1 MEQEA
6 LSSLSSTPDLDL
18 ARRHRYGD
26 SSAFEEVYRSYAS
39 MVFNL
44 CLRMVGN
51 REEAEDL
58 AQEVFLRIHRH
69 LGRFSGRS
77 ALKTWIYRVTINY
90 CRSKL
95 SRKRWFMRSIKE
107 EDEEGG
113 VQLEDTARGPEDQTL
128 AHDDARTVM
137 KALLQVKP
145 KFREAVVLRDL
156 EGMSYDEIAEVLKVR
171 IGTVRSRIARGRERL
186 RTVLEKT
193 VLEKAV
199 LEKTVLEK
207 TS

>member
-26 SSAFEEVYRSYAS
+26 SSAFEEVYRQYVQ

-113 VQLEDTARGPEDQTL
+113 VQLEDTARGPEDHTL
-128 AHDDARTVM
+128 ANDDARTVM
-137 KALLQVKP
+137 KALMNVKP

-171 IGTVRSRIARGRERL
+171 IGTVRSRIARGRDQL
-186 RTVLEKT
+186 RTVLDKST
-193 VLEKAV
+193 TAQ
-199 LEKTVLEK
+199 T
-207 TS
+207 TAS